1 MTHGY
6 TEGEQEMRF
15 EIELCLLVNFALIRL
30 KLVEF
35 NLTKSI
41 TLKRKNTNLKFSKIK
56 KFVKC

>member
-35 NLTKSI
+35 NLTKSK
-41 TLKRKNTNLKFSKIK
+41 TLKRKNTNLKFTKIK

>member
-6 TEGEQEMRF
+6 TEGEQEMWF
-15 EIELCLLVNFALIRL
+15 EIELCLLVNFALIGL

-41 TLKRKNTNLKFSKIK
+41 TNRKNTTLKFSKIK
-56 KFVKC
+56 KS

>member
-35 NLTKSI
+35 NLTKSK

>member
-6 TEGEQEMRF
+6 TEGEQEMWF

-35 NLTKSI
+35 NLTKSK

-56 KFVKC
+56 NS